1 MVQGSFRSYD
11 FSMNNS
17 FKRLALFLL
26 AVGFLGLFTTGCQ
39 TTKGF
44 GQDVENLGEKIE
56 DKAEEK
62 GAN

>member
-1 MVQGSFRSYD
+1 
-11 FSMNNS
+11 MNNS
-17 FKRLALFLL
+17 FKRLALFFM

-44 GQDVENLGEKIE
+44 GQDVEKLGDKIE
-56 DKAEEK
+56 EKAEEK